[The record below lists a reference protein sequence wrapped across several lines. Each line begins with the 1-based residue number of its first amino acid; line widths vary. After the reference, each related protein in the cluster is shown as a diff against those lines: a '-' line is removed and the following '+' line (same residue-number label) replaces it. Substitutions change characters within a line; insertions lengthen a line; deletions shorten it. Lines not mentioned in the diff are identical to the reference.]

1 MAHISKLLIGAGLT
15 LLWRTRPRI
24 QRWTSG
30 TLFPSHDDTQSST
43 DERETLR
50 ALVQRFPYWT
60 HGRVILADVSLLH
73 NDVATAYA
81 EAQALRM
88 LAHKG
93 STHEAT
99 ALFLLGRCFLQ
110 RGEASSA
117 ISLFKHAHD
126 LRPND
131 HRIQEEQSAAYALLG
146 DKTQALAILQT
157 IPPAHLSPES
167 KAAMQ
172 WLVSGQAQEGTTGK

>member
-1 MAHISKLLIGAGLT
+1 M
-15 LLWRTRPRI
+15 
-24 QRWTSG
+24 
-30 TLFPSHDDTQSST
+30 
-43 DERETLR
+43 R

-60 HGRVILADVSLLH
+60 HGRAILADVSLQH

-81 EAQALRM
+81 EAQALRI
-88 LAHKG
+88 LAKKG

-110 RGEASSA
+110 RGDASSA
-117 ISLFKHAHD
+117 ISLFNDAHA
-126 LRPND
+126 LRPTD
-131 HRIQEEQSAAYALLG
+131 HRIQEERSAAYALLG
-146 DKTQALAILQT
+146 DKAQALAILQT

-172 WLVSGQAQEGTTGK
+172 WLLSGQAQEGATNR